1 MNAHHVPPQQ
11 VDWSRSLP
19 RDRAMDPAIVDLV
32 PHGAKVLDLG
42 CGNGDLLLR
51 LKAVREVDERGVEL
65 EPSAVAEC
73 LSRGLSVIQADLE
86 ESLLDLREESF
97 EVVILNQVL
106 LATARPMQ
114 LLTEALRVGRRVLVS
129 FPNFAYWRI
138 RSQILF
144 RGRLPVTLTL
154 PYIWYETPN
163 IRSASVKDFR
173 ALCLEKQW
181 DVHTELFVN
190 LDRFEQPRPINFWP
204 NLRASLALFALERK
218 TRSG

>member
-1 MNAHHVPPQQ
+1 MKAHYVPPQQ

-19 RDRAMDPAIVDLV
+19 RDRALDPSIVDLV
-32 PHGAKVLDLG
+32 PHRAKVLDLG

-51 LKAVREVDERGVEL
+51 LKAERGVDERGVEL

-86 ESLLDLREESF
+86 ESLLDLREESYD
-97 EVVILNQVL
+97 VVVLNQVL
-106 LATARPMQ
+106 LATARPLQ

-144 RGRLPVTLTL
+144 RGRMPVTLTL
-154 PYIWYETPN
+154 PYLWYETPN

-173 ALCLEKQW
+173 ALCETKQW
-181 DVHTELFVN
+181 DVYTELFVN
-190 LDRFEQPRPINFWP
+190 LDRLERARPITIWP

-218 TRSG
+218 AR